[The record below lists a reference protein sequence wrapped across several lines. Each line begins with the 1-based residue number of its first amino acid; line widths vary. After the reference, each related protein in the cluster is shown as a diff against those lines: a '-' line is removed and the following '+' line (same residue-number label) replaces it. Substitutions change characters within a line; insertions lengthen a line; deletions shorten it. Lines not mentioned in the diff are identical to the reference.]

1 MKIEFNWGTG
11 IFTFIVLF
19 LMTMI
24 GVIVFS
30 FNQQVNLVT
39 PEYYPKGVKY
49 EDQITKFKN
58 TALLKEKANISI
70 EGNRIIL
77 SFPDEFMTKKLTGT
91 AHFYYVVNFEKDKEF
106 DLEVSEEGKQEFPT
120 EGLIPGRYIL
130 KIDWEDGEKNYYQ
143 EIDLNI

>member
-11 IFTFIVLF
+11 IFTFIILF

-39 PEYYPKGVKY
+39 PEYYPKGVNY
-49 EDQITKFKN
+49 EDQITKVKN
-58 TALLKEKANISI
+58 TALLKEKVSVSI
-70 EGNRIIL
+70 EGKKIVL
-77 SFPDEFMTKKLTGT
+77 SFPDEFITKKLTGT
-91 AHFYYVVNFEKDKEF
+91 VHFYYVVNFEKDKEF
-106 DLEVSEEGKQEFPT
+106 DLEVSEKGKQEFSI
-120 EGLIPGRYIL
+120 EGLVSGRYIL
-130 KIDWEDGEKNYYQ
+130 KVDWEDGEKTYYQ

>member
-11 IFTFIVLF
+11 IFLFIVLF
-19 LMTMI
+19 LALMG

-49 EDQITKFKN
+49 EDQITKVKN
-58 TALLKEKANISI
+58 TALLKEKANIFI
-70 EGNRIIL
+70 EDDKIVL
-77 SFPDEFMTKKLTGT
+77 SFPDEFKNGEITGT
-91 AHFYYVVNFEKDKEF
+91 AHFYYVANFEKDKKF
-106 DLEVSEEGKQEFPT
+106 DLKVDDDGKQRFPT
-120 EGLIPGRYIL
+120 ENLIHGRYIL
-130 KIDWEDGEKNYYQ
+130 KIDWGDGEKDYYQ

>member
-11 IFTFIVLF
+11 IFMFIVLF
-19 LMTMI
+19 LMTMVGI
-24 GVIVFS
+24 IVFS

-39 PEYYPKGVKY
+39 PEYYPKGVKF
-49 EDQITKFKN
+49 EDQITKVKN

-70 EGNRIIL
+70 ESGKIIL
-77 SFPDEFMTKKLTGT
+77 KFPEDFRAEKITGT
-91 AHFYYVVNFEKDKEF
+91 AHFYYVANFEKDKKF
-106 DLEVSEEGKQEFPT
+106 DLIIDGDGKQEFPI

-130 KIDWEDGEKNYYQ
+130 KIEWEDGKKNYYQ